1 MFQMQCDQWH
11 VSSWIFHLTTLPASV
26 LIISMAESK
35 MAATTPASLLNMA
48 LLFSVIVE
56 EQDKGKELFSV
67 P

>member
-1 MFQMQCDQWH
+1 M
-11 VSSWIFHLTTLPASV
+11 TTLPASV